1 MRDVPVV
8 FLTAGRLLLRHWPA
22 LLTLAF
28 LGAAVRNG
36 ALWAA
41 VQLSDVQGQLGQLM
55 LVVAPLGYL
64 IPIVAMLSICRRSL
78 PALQEAD
85 AQVEVAPTER
95 RQLRLVDVAVSVLV
109 PFLAVYESYGLLGA
123 DIERFRNLA
132 AADEFNQFSLGA
144 PISSDYQGRL
154 GIYSLQVALASVA
167 VAWLVRWA
175 LGRVER
181 ALGLYALAFV
191 GAFVEVYYTAQ
202 LAGQSVVIRQRG
214 EAWIRERVAVGWL
227 ESAYDWVVDVLGPV
241 AGAFRWLVDGAQALS
256 GSLDAVVV
264 VPVAWLALGA
274 VVLGYRLADQE
285 PGSAAEEPARGRG
298 LVRSFLADV
307 RERFSALFNGLRLLA
322 AAGLA
327 PMLAFSLLFLVVV
340 RIPALLAHV
349 VRGIV
354 GPQPW
359 GTTYAFDPAQSA
371 IGFALSMALTAP
383 LLAAA
388 VDWLIRTRTARRS
401 PAAPTT
407 PAPV

>member
-1 MRDVPVV
+1 MRDIPVV
-8 FLTAGRLLLRHWPA
+8 FRTAGRLLLRHWPA

-28 LGAAVRNG
+28 LGAAIRNG

-64 IPIVAMLSICRRSL
+64 LPIVAMLSICRRSL
-78 PALQEAD
+78 PSLQVAGD
-85 AQVEVAPTER
+85 QVEVAPTER
-95 RQLRLVDVAVSVLV
+95 RQLRLVDVAVSVLL
-109 PFLAVYESYGLLGA
+109 PFLAVYESYGLLSA

-132 AADEFNQFSLGA
+132 VTDEYFQQGFG
-144 PISSDYQGRL
+144 PIDYDFQGRL
-154 GIYSLQVALASVA
+154 GIYSLQVALAIVA

-175 LGRVER
+175 LGRLER
-181 ALGLYALAFV
+181 AVGLYALAFV

-214 EAWIRERVAVGWL
+214 EAWLRERVAVRWL
-227 ESAYDWVVDVLGPV
+227 ESAYDAVVDALGPV
-241 AGAFRWLVDGAQALS
+241 AGTFRWLVDAAQAAF
-256 GSLDAVVV
+256 GSFDAVVL
-264 VPVAWLALGA
+264 VPVAWLTLGA

-285 PGSAAEEPARGRG
+285 PVPAAAEAAPAG
-298 LVRSFLADV
+298 LLRSILADV
-307 RERFSALFNGLRLLA
+307 RERFSALFGGLRLLA

-327 PMLAFSLLFLVVV
+327 PMLVFSLLFLVVV
-340 RIPALLAHV
+340 RIPALAAYL
-349 VRGIV
+349 VREVV

-359 GTTYAFDPAQSA
+359 DTTYAFAPAQTA
-371 IGFALSMALTAP
+371 VGFALSMALTAP

-401 PAAPTT
+401 PVSPTT

>member
-1 MRDVPVV
+1 VRDVPVV
-8 FLTAGRLLLRHWPA
+8 FVTAGRLLLRHWPA
-22 LLTLAF
+22 LLTLAL

-41 VQLSDVQGQLGQLM
+41 VRLSDVHGQLGQLM

-64 IPIVAMLSICRRSL
+64 LPIVAMLSICRRSL
-78 PALQEAD
+78 PALLAAD
-85 AQVEVAPTER
+85 ARVEVAPTEG
-95 RQLRLVDVAVSVLV
+95 RQLRLVDVAVSVLL

-132 AADEFNQFSLGA
+132 AADEFNQFSLG
-144 PISSDYQGRL
+144 PITSDYQGRL
-154 GIYSLQVALASVA
+154 GIYSLQVALAIVA
-167 VAWLVRWA
+167 AAWLARWV
-175 LGRVER
+175 LGRVEQ
-181 ALGLYALAFV
+181 AVGLYALAFV

-214 EAWIRERVAVGWL
+214 EVWVRERVAVGWL
-227 ESAYDWVVDVLGPV
+227 ESAYDAVVDALGPV
-241 AGAFRWLVDGAQALS
+241 AGAFRWLADGVQAVA
-256 GSLDAVVV
+256 GSLDAVVL
-264 VPVAWLALGA
+264 VPVAWLTLGA

-285 PGSAAEEPARGRG
+285 PVPAAEEPARGRG
-298 LVRSFLADV
+298 LLRSFAADV
-307 RERFSALFNGLRLLA
+307 RERFSALTNGLRLLA
-322 AAGLA
+322 SAGLA

-340 RIPALLAHV
+340 RTPALLAHV
-349 VRGIV
+349 VRGLV

-359 GTTYAFDPAQSA
+359 DTTYAFDPALTA

-388 VDWLIRTRTARRS
+388 VDWLIRARAARRS

-407 PAPV
+407 PAPA